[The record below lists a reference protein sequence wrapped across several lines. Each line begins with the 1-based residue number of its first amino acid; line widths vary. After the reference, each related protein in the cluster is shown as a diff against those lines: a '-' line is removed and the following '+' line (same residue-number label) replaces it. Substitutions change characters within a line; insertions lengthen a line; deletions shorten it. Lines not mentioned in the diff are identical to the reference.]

1 MCIFV
6 SSENIINKETKKN
19 VETMLLL
26 QAQAGGAGLF
36 SSPIVMLALMF
47 IIMWFFMIRPQRKQQ
62 KAIEAFRNSLSA
74 GQQVVTSSGVYGTV
88 KDIVTENGR
97 QIVILE
103 IAPSVKIKIDKSSI
117 FADMSANAQ
126 QK

>member
-1 MCIFV
+1 
-6 SSENIINKETKKN
+6 
-19 VETMLLL
+19 
-26 QAQAGGAGLF
+26 
-36 SSPIVMLALMF
+36 MF

>member
-1 MCIFV
+1 
-6 SSENIINKETKKN
+6 
-19 VETMLLL
+19 MLLL
-26 QAQAGGAGLF
+26 QAQAGGAGLL
-36 SSPIVMLALMF
+36 SSPIVMLVLMF
-47 IIMWFFMIRPQRKQQ
+47 VIMWFFMIRPQRKQQ

-74 GQQVVTSSGVYGTV
+74 GQQVVTSGGIYGTV

-97 QIVILE
+97 QLVILE

-117 FADMSANAQ
+117 FADMSASAP

>member
-1 MCIFV
+1 
-6 SSENIINKETKKN
+6 
-19 VETMLLL
+19 MLLL

-117 FADMSANAQ
+117 FADMSANTQ